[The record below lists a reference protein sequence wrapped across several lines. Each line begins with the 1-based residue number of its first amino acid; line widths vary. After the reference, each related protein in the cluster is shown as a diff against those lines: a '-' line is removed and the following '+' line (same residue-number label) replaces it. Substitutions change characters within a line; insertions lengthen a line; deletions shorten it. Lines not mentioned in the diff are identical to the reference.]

1 MAVKNEVLDFILRSH
16 NCITVILQHHI
27 RIYKL
32 RYKLSLHLFMQKI
45 NFCTLFYIYQNLCLT
60 NEYVCNIISK

>member
-1 MAVKNEVLDFILRSH
+1 MAVKNEVLDLIFRSH

-32 RYKLSLHLFMQKI
+32 RYKLSYTYLCRKLTSAHYFIFIKI
-45 NFCTLFYIYQNLCLT
+45 YA
-60 NEYVCNIISK
+60 

>member
-1 MAVKNEVLDFILRSH
+1 MAVKNEVLDFIFRSH

-32 RYKLSLHLFMQKI
+32 RYKI

-60 NEYVCNIISK
+60 NEYVCNIMFR